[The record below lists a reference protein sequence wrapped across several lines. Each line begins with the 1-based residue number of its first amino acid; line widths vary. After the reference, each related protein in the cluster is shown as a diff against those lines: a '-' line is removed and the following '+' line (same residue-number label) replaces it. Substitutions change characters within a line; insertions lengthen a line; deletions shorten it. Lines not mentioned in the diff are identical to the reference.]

1 MPSPRCIRLSRA
13 SKRCGVDRVTARDA
27 AQGPRLH
34 RIAPAS
40 LGSGAIEHGAHQSN
54 DTRHLT
60 PPCPRYRA
68 QERGPHLVHNQ
79 KPRGS
84 HRLSCASATCN
95 SLRRQ
100 ATGPQQRKGES
111 SPNPRSCARLTQ
123 VFGGLQASKPLK
135 APELCMT
142 SAVND
147 IRGWRLGGWG
157 PPAAVRRYLCNQSAA
172 GFE

>member
-1 MPSPRCIRLSRA
+1 MHSIVESVKTMWCRSGDCA
-13 SKRCGVDRVTARDA
+13 RCGARS
-27 AQGPRLH
+27 PPPPH
-34 RIAPAS
+34 RTRFTW
-40 LGSGAIEHGAHQSN
+40 LGSHRAGAHQSN